1 MTTPSPSRRA
11 FVATMVNASDGV
23 SGSAGSFINTRIPS
37 RDTPENS
44 FDSLDLEDQAPLV
57 PAVHHNQNPHVAN
70 PPIIPLPSPNIAAYG
85 STPTPAMRAPPVVAD
100 RGTAAQ
106 RWAARKAM
114 IRKAIEYVITSSS

>member
-1 MTTPSPSRRA
+1 MASPSPSRRA

-57 PAVHHNQNPHVAN
+57 PAVHRNQNPHVAS
-70 PPIIPLPSPNIAAYG
+70 PPIIPLPSPAIAAYG
-85 STPTPAMRAPPVVAD
+85 STTSPGMRAPPVPVD
-100 RGTAAQ
+100 RGTAAE

-114 IRKAIEYVITSSS
+114 VRKVIEYVITSSS